1 MRLPAITPSR
11 PATATSAS
19 AARPDP
25 WPDPWSALLAPLLG
39 RPFAVLRR
47 RLPPAAPLTA
57 ACAAPRPAHR

>member
-11 PATATSAS
+11 PAAAAT

-39 RPFAVLRR
+39 RPFAVLRPR
-47 RLPPAAPLTA
+47 VASAARLTA